1 MRRRRLVR
9 LCETTSSRAL
19 HTLPPQ
25 GAPEGFLNL
34 GLNGSYMVVRELRQ
48 YVARFWQSLED
59 NAARIRAHD
68 PSATHVTADWLAER
82 IVGRNIDGHL
92 LCPSGIARG
101 RRTQNSRKTPSASPN
116 SIPTATVA
124 RSGPTCA
131 VQILATASRE
141 TLPRLPPCSIR

>member
-9 LCETTSSRAL
+9 LCETKSWRAL
-19 HTLPPQ
+19 HSFRHKER
-25 GAPEGFLNL
+25 PEGFLNL

-48 YVARFWQSLED
+48 YVPRFWQSLED

-92 LCPSGIARG
+92 LCPSGLLAADEYK
-101 RRTQNSRKTPSASPN
+101 QPQTPSASPN
-116 SIPTATVA
+116 LIPTATVV
-124 RSGPTCA
+124 RSAPTCA
-131 VQILATASRE
+131 VQILATASRG